1 MLNFTNVV
9 PGGMVVFLPSYG
21 FLNVV
26 TEKWRAS
33 GVLEKMG
40 AKKKVRIVVLPYR
53 LASDG
58 TVAGRCSQNLKRVTK
73 LRLSYETTLR
83 RSRKA

>member
-40 AKKKVRIVVLPYR
+40 AKKKVRIVVLACR

-58 TVAGRCSQNLKRVTK
+58 AAGRCSRNLRRATK
-73 LRLSYETTLR
+73 LKLSCVITLR

>member
-21 FLNVV
+21 FLNMV

-40 AKKKVRIVVLPYR
+40 AKKKVCVIVLSCR

-58 TVAGRCSQNLKRVTK
+58 AAERCSRNLRRATK
-73 LRLSYETTLR
+73 LKLSYVTTLR